1 MPFSGRRLTAEWNNF
16 CTNAGSEIKFGD
28 NVCRDPESI
37 VSGWGVYF
45 RDLYSDTER
54 PHYDQRFKQE
64 VETKVQNIKSEIAS
78 DRNSIPTYISSDDE
92 RKAVKT
98 LKKKKACG
106 QDCVYNEHLI
116 HGGDTL
122 YEHLAK
128 FYYHPLCFML

>member
-1 MPFSGRRLTAEWNNF
+1 MQGF
-16 CTNAGSEIKFGD
+16 I
-28 NVCRDPESI
+28 
-37 VSGWGVYF
+37 F
-45 RDLYSDTER
+45 RHGAP

-64 VETKVQNIKSEIAS
+64 VETRVQNIKSEIAS
-78 DRNSIPTYISSDDE
+78 DRNSIPTYISTDDV

-122 YEHLAK
+122 TRICLIMVL
-128 FYYHPLCFML
+128 FLCVSSKALL

>member
-1 MPFSGRRLTAEWNNF
+1 MHIIVGVPKKIQIELNIEIGQAAELDSALFWKKVNSRRNIF

-28 NVCRDPESI
+28 NVYRDPESI

-64 VETKVQNIKSEIAS
+64 VETNVQNIKSEIAS
-78 DRNSIPTYISSDDE
+78 DRNSIPTYISTDGV

-98 LKKKKACG
+98 
-106 QDCVYNEHLI
+106 
-116 HGGDTL
+116 
-122 YEHLAK
+122 
-128 FYYHPLCFML
+128 